1 MYQYREKEQGKNA
14 AVLAEAIE
22 NLVLLLAPFTPHI
35 TEELWQAIGHTD
47 SVHAQSWPQY
57 DLAAMA
63 QEEVTIVV
71 QINGKMRDR
80 LTLAVDLPQAEV
92 EAAALAQPKIAEQLA
107 GQAIKKVVVIPN
119 KLVNIVL

>member
-1 MYQYREKEQGKNA
+1 
-14 AVLAEAIE
+14 
-22 NLVLLLAPFTPHI
+22 
-35 TEELWQAIGHTD
+35 
-47 SVHAQSWPQY
+47 
-57 DLAAMA
+57 
-63 QEEVTIVV
+63 
-71 QINGKMRDR
+71 MRDR